1 MIPYGPAGNKAK
13 SFEQR
18 IDTQRKMDDKQNCLL
33 CSRYQDCHDDSI
45 LLFAQTPILRRIV
58 KSHLAEMQVSFQ
70 AEGDLFRVES
80 GYVQALKGLRQRL
93 SEPERLDLRVSR
105 ERGPR
110 IMGAGSLEEYARR
123 LDTEWF
129 DTSLQNDAFT
139 IYFQPIVDAAAQSV
153 FAHECLIRLIADRMY
168 SGGEILDTA
177 MSRGSVHLFDSYA
190 RQLSVR
196 KSGQQF
202 IPGTK
207 VFINFMP
214 SSIYDPVFCM
224 ASTLQAMAETP
235 LKPSD
240 VVFEVVESEK
250 THDVRHLRRIC
261 EYYRNEGFGFAL
273 DDLGVELAA
282 DGLRSETGLRQARQV
297 DYFAGIR
304 ADVPNGGGKAGGVRG
319 RVRAARDCGRRGDGR
334 HAGSTAVQRH
344 PSDAGILFRETGSGD
359 DISRHVSRRCG
370 GDRSR
375 ETTREFGEPG
385 DFGRT
390 RSVRLIAGVP
400 FAAGR
405 ALPGRALRSRSRALP
420 ILRGVRNQ
428 GFDHRIGKG
437 PAGRDCVEAFFDR

>member
-18 IDTQRKMDDKQNCLL
+18 TDTQRKMDDKQNCLL

-273 DDLGVELAA
+273 DDVGSGSNSLQMVCDLKPDYVKLDKSIISRVSEPMYRTVVEKLAEFAGEYGLHVIAEGVETAA
-282 DGLRSETGLRQARQV
+282 TLEVLQSSGIRLMQGYYFAKPAPEMTSPDTFRAASAETGPGLRRENWES
-297 DYFAGIR
+297 
-304 ADVPNGGGKAGGVRG
+304 RG
-319 RVRAARDCGRRGDGR
+319 
-334 HAGSTAVQRH
+334 T
-344 PSDAGILFRETGSGD
+344 SDARA
-359 DISRHVSRRCG
+359 VS
-370 GDRSR
+370 
-375 ETTREFGEPG
+375 
-385 DFGRT
+385 
-390 RSVRLIAGVP
+390 A
-400 FAAGR
+400 
-405 ALPGRALRSRSRALP
+405 
-420 ILRGVRNQ
+420 
-428 GFDHRIGKG
+428 
-437 PAGRDCVEAFFDR
+437 